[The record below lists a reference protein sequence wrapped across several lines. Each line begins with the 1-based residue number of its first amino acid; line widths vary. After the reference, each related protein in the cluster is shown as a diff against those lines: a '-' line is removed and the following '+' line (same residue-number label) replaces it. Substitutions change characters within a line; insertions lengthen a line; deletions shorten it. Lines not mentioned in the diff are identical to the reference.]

1 MISQAEIQIG
11 KNGIT
16 ENFITSLKNIFKTH
30 INVRISVL
38 KSSGR
43 DRDKIKEMAAQILEK
58 LGTNYSVRIIGFTI
72 ILKKWRKSRKI
83 NL

>member
-16 ENFITSLKNIFKTH
+16 ENFIISLKNIFKTH

-43 DRDKIKEMAAQILEK
+43 DREKIKEMSEQILEK
-58 LGTNYSVRIIGFTI
+58 LGSNYSSRIIGFTI
-72 ILKKWRKSRKI
+72 VLKKWRKPVR
-83 NL
+83 

>member
-16 ENFITSLKNIFKTH
+16 ENFIASLKNIFKIH

-43 DRDKIKEMAAQILEK
+43 DREKIKEMAKLILDK
-58 LGTNYSVRIIGFTI
+58 LGDNYTARIIGFTI